1 MPPWRPSPFND
12 PDWLFE
18 VKWDGYRV
26 EAVVRDGT
34 ARLWT
39 RRRQDA
45 GHYFPAL
52 AGDAPWIEAR
62 EAIVDGEVVALD
74 ESGRPRFSLLQDRT
88 GIRTWRA
95 PGTGKEG
102 EPAPIVYEVFD
113 LLHLDG
119 RSLVDVP
126 LEERKRLLEGP
137 PATAPPRPLREPR
150 GG

>member
-1 MPPWRPSPFND
+1 MPDFIPPMNATLATSPFND

-52 AGDAPWIEAR
+52 AGDAPWIDAQ

-95 PGTGKEG
+95 PGTGKQ
-102 EPAPIVYEVFD
+102 
-113 LLHLDG
+113 G
-119 RSLVDVP
+119 RTGADRVRGLRP
-126 LEERKRLLEGP
+126 
-137 PATAPPRPLREPR
+137 APPRRAIA
-150 GG
+150 G